1 MKILYALQAT
11 GNGHL
16 ARANVLIPKLQ
27 EFLPVDVLVSG
38 TNAQLKGTFEYK
50 KYQGISLFYSG
61 NGGLDFMKIVQKNS
75 FSTFAKNIR
84 RYKIK
89 DYSLVI
95 NDFEPITAWASKL
108 QNVPTLA
115 LSHQWAVKHTSS
127 PKPKKN
133 DFFAQIILEK
143 YAPSR
148 EGIGFH
154 FKSYHSSI
162 YLPLLREQIVA
173 QKSSYDHYYLV
184 YLPSYH
190 HDELISFFQRFPST
204 RFVIFSPMTKTS
216 FSNSQIEVRPIDGDL
231 FIEKLLH
238 CEGVICNAG
247 FELPSEALYLKK
259 KLYVIPIAKQYE
271 QLCNYT
277 ALKKMGVD
285 GNLHLDQAEIAS
297 WLKKNAITNF
307 SWEDQT
313 DKVIGKVL
321 QTISKLPTIR

>member
-1 MKILYALQAT
+1 
-11 GNGHL
+11 
-16 ARANVLIPKLQ
+16 
-27 EFLPVDVLVSG
+27 
-38 TNAQLKGTFEYK
+38 
-50 KYQGISLFYSG
+50 
-61 NGGLDFMKIVQKNS
+61 
-75 FSTFAKNIR
+75 
-84 RYKIK
+84 
-89 DYSLVI
+89 
-95 NDFEPITAWASKL
+95 
-108 QNVPTLA
+108 
-115 LSHQWAVKHTSS
+115 
-127 PKPKKN
+127 
-133 DFFAQIILEK
+133 
-143 YAPSR
+143 
-148 EGIGFH
+148 
-154 FKSYHSSI
+154 
-162 YLPLLREQIVA
+162 
-173 QKSSYDHYYLV
+173 
-184 YLPSYH
+184 
-190 HDELISFFQRFPST
+190 
-204 RFVIFSPMTKTS
+204 MTKTS